1 MATTSDVLR
10 SVPLFSGMT
19 DRSIDTIAQLASET
33 RFPAGTVLAREG
45 EPGSSFVVI
54 RSGAASVEQG
64 GAPLRPLGA
73 GDYFGEIALID
84 GGVRT
89 ATVTATE
96 PVDAVVIE
104 RDGFER
110 LMRDFPAIRVELLGA
125 LTQRLRQRVAQP
137 RD

>member
-10 SVPLFSGMT
+10 SVPLFAGMT

-33 RFPAGTVLAREG
+33 SLPAGTVLAREG
-45 EPGSSFVVI
+45 EAGSSFVVI
-54 RSGAASVEQG
+54 RAGTAAVEQAGAA
-64 GAPLRPLGA
+64 LRQLGP

-89 ATVTATE
+89 ATVRAIE
-96 PVDAVVIE
+96 PIDAVVVE

-110 LMRDFPAIRVELLGA
+110 LMREFPAIRIELLGA
-125 LTQRLRQRVAQP
+125 LTQRLRQRAPQP
-137 RD
+137 LD

>member
-19 DRSIDTIAQLASET
+19 DRSIDTIAQLANET
-33 RFPAGTVLAREG
+33 RVPAGTVLAREG
-45 EPGSSFVVI
+45 EAGSSFVVI
-54 RSGAASVEQG
+54 RAGAAAVEQA
-64 GAPLRPLGA
+64 GAALRRLGP

-89 ATVTATE
+89 ATVTAID
-96 PVDAVVIE
+96 PIDAVVVE

-110 LMRDFPAIRVELLGA
+110 LMRDFPAIRIELLGA
-125 LTQRLRQRVAQP
+125 LTQRLRQRAPQP
-137 RD
+137 LD